1 MTIFSENPNPCKVN
15 TGSCFCN
22 AQKEFTAL
30 TIDELSYFTL
40 QEEEKYAEIL
50 IDYLGKENIN
60 RTPKFQIGK
69 FNLNYTD
76 SLAVGYCGK
85 IWGTNTFGFFGGAFV
100 KNIIKDYY
108 IGKDLPPLCAISD
121 NAKWWER

>member
-1 MTIFSENPNPCKVN
+1 M
-15 TGSCFCN
+15 
-22 AQKEFTAL
+22 
-30 TIDELSYFTL
+30 SYFTL

-76 SLAVGYCGK
+76 SFAVGYCGEL
-85 IWGTNTFGFFGGAFV
+85 WGTNTFDFFEGAFV
-100 KNIIKDYY
+100 KNVIKDYS
-108 IGKDLPPLCAISD
+108 IDKELSPLCAISED
-121 NAKWWER
+121 VKWWERK